1 MPTREEYIKGNL
13 ANNLWYNE
21 SDYKSFTTDAM
32 KEIDSYISSN
42 DSDLKSALSG
52 LYQSRNESNSSKLS
66 HISSNI
72 SSSSISPDDDYGNFV
87 DFDTL
92 PIRTITS
99 TQSSFAQEDEPQFV
113 LDL

>member
-1 MPTREEYIKGNL
+1 MSGQSGKIRSDTNKS
-13 ANNLWYNE
+13 NNKQNGQ
-21 SDYKSFTTDAM
+21 DTIRR
-32 KEIDSYISSN
+32 KESSN

-92 PIRTITS
+92 PIRTVTS

>member
-1 MPTREEYIKGNL
+1 LSNVEKNPTVSFKESVSVVLVPTREEYIKSNL

-21 SDYKSFTTDAM
+21 SDYKAFATDAIR
-32 KEIDSYISSN
+32 EIDSYISIN

-66 HISSNI
+66 HISSSNI
-72 SSSSISPDDDYGNFV
+72 SSSSISPDD
-87 DFDTL
+87 
-92 PIRTITS
+92 
-99 TQSSFAQEDEPQFV
+99 EPQFV